1 MNILNQKDNELQKIL
16 QLVSFKLGSEEFGIN
31 ILNVKEINRM
41 VNITAIPNSP
51 AYVEGIINLRGKII
65 SVIDL
70 RTKLGMPKRDP
81 DNETRIM
88 VVDVQGRTT
97 GFLLDGVSEVLSL
110 PANLMESPPEI
121 TAGINSKLIKAVG
134 KLEDKILILLD
145 LEKVLSKSEELEL
158 QPID

>member
-1 MNILNQKDNELQKIL
+1 
-16 QLVSFKLGSEEFGIN
+16 
-31 ILNVKEINRM
+31 
-41 VNITAIPNSP
+41 
-51 AYVEGIINLRGKII
+51 
-65 SVIDL
+65 
-70 RTKLGMPKRDP
+70 
-81 DNETRIM
+81 M